1 MLDDQQNERRRVQG
15 RDPRA
20 FYQGMNEGRLAQG
33 SMDDWVMALRFF
45 FRLVT
50 LPIWLPYKGWK
61 IIRLRREMAE
71 FAAARGR
78 NLIIGD
84 RAVREVT
91 LAWVE
96 DHPHEFVL
104 GEYDPAVTKLQSAF
118 KKLMD
123 RRR

>member
-1 MLDDQQNERRRVQG
+1 MPDDQQNERRRVPG

-20 FYQGMNEGRLAQG
+20 FYQGMNEGRVAQS

-50 LPIWLPYKGWK
+50 LPIWLPCKGWK
-61 IIRLRREMAE
+61 IIRHRREMAE
-71 FAAARGR
+71 FAAARR
-78 NLIIGD
+78 KNLIIGD

-96 DHPHEFVL
+96 DHLRNLSSENM
-104 GEYDPAVTKLQSAF
+104 TLQFQNYRALS
-118 KKLMD
+118 
-123 RRR
+123 RS

>member
-50 LPIWLPYKGWK
+50 LPIWLPYKVGRSSGLGVRWPS
-61 IIRLRREMAE
+61 LRRREEGILSLAT
-71 FAAARGR
+71 AR
-78 NLIIGD
+78 
-84 RAVREVT
+84 
-91 LAWVE
+91 
-96 DHPHEFVL
+96 
-104 GEYDPAVTKLQSAF
+104 
-118 KKLMD
+118 
-123 RRR
+123 